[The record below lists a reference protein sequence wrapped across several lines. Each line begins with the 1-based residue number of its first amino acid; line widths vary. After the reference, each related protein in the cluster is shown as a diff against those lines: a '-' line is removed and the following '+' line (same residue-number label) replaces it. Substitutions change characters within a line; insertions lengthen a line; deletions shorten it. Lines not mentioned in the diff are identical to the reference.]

1 MKDGFILF
9 YVKDNNLL
17 PVRINDEQTKTL
29 QDFIPV
35 IFQEEKI
42 YVIDNPI
49 GKVIDKEIKET
60 KNENVDKSKSTITTR
75 KCKT

>member
-17 PVRINDEQTKTL
+17 PVRIDDEQTKTL

-35 IFQEEKI
+35 IFQKKII
-42 YVIDNPI
+42 YVIDKPI
-49 GKVIDKEIKET
+49 GKVIDKAKEA
-60 KNENVDKSKSTITTR
+60 DR
-75 KCKT
+75 D